1 MCLFGHCIYFYIND
15 ASVLYGY
22 YVYLKFFKCFWKC
35 FRRMFQIFHLFSD
48 VCCVLLHLDA
58 SKLDRVLYL
67 PPRLSA
73 FSPWC
78 QAREGEGGP
87 TCLRAGAID
96 EMWVDRCGTRDEEQ
110 RREHPTGG
118 LRLDV

>member
-1 MCLFGHCIYFYIND
+1 MYFYIND

-22 YVYLKFFKCFWKC
+22 CVYLKNFKYFWKC

-58 SKLDRVLYL
+58 SKLDRVLHL

-78 QAREGEGGP
+78 QAREGEGEAHM
-87 TCLRAGAID
+87 LAGG
-96 EMWVDRCGTRDEEQ
+96 RNR
-110 RREHPTGG
+110 
-118 LRLDV
+118 